1 MPVAQSNGTE
11 VWELPGVQPYLQLV
25 AEMHL
30 SISNDGSAAPSQLRH
45 QNRGGANNFWGRSHA
60 LIETQGWSLQDTL
73 PPHFFIEL
81 SLISFKSK
89 SRCFIFSS
97 SSSSAEESILNPLS
111 LKSSLDTNRKVIPT
125 YSGLTYLLSASLP
138 LSRMSLAVSRVLLF

>member
-30 SISNDGSAAPSQLRH
+30 SISNDGSLGCTISATPPESQ
-45 QNRGGANNFWGRSHA
+45 GTNNFWGRSHA

-81 SLISFKSK
+81 SLISF
-89 SRCFIFSS
+89 
-97 SSSSAEESILNPLS
+97 
-111 LKSSLDTNRKVIPT
+111 
-125 YSGLTYLLSASLP
+125 
-138 LSRMSLAVSRVLLF
+138 